1 MLLIFFLVAS
11 NQVLLKFNTPILLIS
26 KVQCLPSIIWRHL
39 IIFIKN
45 EFLLVG
51 VLICKNSE
59 TFMYKSSIAEGA
71 AYLAHLIPIKS
82 NNLLIV
88 LITKYFVIFYVYRL
102 FSKFFIIYSSEY
114 SLSDLKDFIYQ
125 NNKSDNNKDMII
137 LLMIIKIMIVIK
149 SYS

>member
-102 FSKFFIIYSSEY
+102 FSKFF
-114 SLSDLKDFIYQ
+114 LSYVLPSIVYLTLKTSYTKIT
-125 NNKSDNNKDMII
+125 KAIT
-137 LLMIIKIMIVIK
+137 IKIWL
-149 SYS
+149 YY